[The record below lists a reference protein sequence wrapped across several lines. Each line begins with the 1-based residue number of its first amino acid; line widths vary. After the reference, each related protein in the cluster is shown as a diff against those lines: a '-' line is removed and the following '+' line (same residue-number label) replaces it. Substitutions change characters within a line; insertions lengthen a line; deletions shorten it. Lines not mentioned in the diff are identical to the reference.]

1 MAKGQNLKLLSLLN
15 EMGVFGNFWL
25 RTLAVLTPLGE
36 NLCLVPH
43 LKAFISGSNLLRG
56 LGGGSTFSL

>member
-1 MAKGQNLKLLSLLN
+1 MAKGQSLKLLSLLN

-43 LKAFISGSNLLRG
+43 LKAFISG
-56 LGGGSTFSL
+56 